1 MEELELVI
9 GVSSGLLTLDIVIG
23 ILVIAWVLYRIYQYS
38 LRRKYADVL
47 KEDIFTQGMH
57 KAQVIDLRE
66 KNDFDKG
73 HILGA
78 RNVPLSVMKQRYV
91 EIRQDLPVYLYD
103 QGMTLSTRASV
114 MLGKKGYTDISILK
128 DGYARWNGK
137 TKAKKY

>member
-1 MEELELVI
+1 LVI

>member
-1 MEELELVI
+1 MI
-9 GVSSGLLTLDIVIG
+9 C
-23 ILVIAWVLYRIYQYS
+23 A
-38 LRRKYADVL
+38 K
-47 KEDIFTQGMH
+47 
-57 KAQVIDLRE
+57 

-114 MLGKKGYTDISILK
+114 MLGKKKAILIFQS
-128 DGYARWNGK
+128 
-137 TKAKKY
+137 

>member
-1 MEELELVI
+1 MVI